1 MEFVFYFFGFGV
13 VTMGLILHFDRWQS
27 QRMNKI
33 LRETKNVQPLFLM
46 RSAEEKLRNLNIKL
60 YGNSM
65 AAGSDVQSGRVYM
78 NEGARQLVA
87 SQLTELVT
95 DYSTGRIQLK
105 EYNVK
110 LTEIAN
116 LINEVK
122 GVSLEQVK
130 YQRPTF
136 ASLHK

>member
-13 VTMGLILHFDRWQS
+13 LTMGLILQFDKWQS
-27 QRMNKI
+27 QRINKI

-46 RSAEEKLRNLNIKL
+46 RSAEEKLRNLNVKL

-65 AAGSDVQSGRVYM
+65 AAGTDVQSGRVYM
-78 NEGARQLVA
+78 NEGARQLITA
-87 SQLTELVT
+87 QLAELVSS
-95 DYSTGRIQLK
+95 YNNGNIQLK
-105 EYNVK
+105 EYSVK
-110 LTEIAN
+110 LTEITN

-122 GVSLEQVK
+122 GLSFEQSQ

-136 ASLHK
+136 ASMQI

>member
-1 MEFVFYFFGFGV
+1 MEFVFYFFVFGV
-13 VTMGLILHFDRWQS
+13 VTMGLILQFDKWQS
-27 QRMNKI
+27 QRINKI
-33 LRETKNVQPLFLM
+33 LRETKNIQPLFLL

-65 AAGSDVQSGRVYM
+65 AVGSDIQSGRVYM
-78 NEGARQLVA
+78 NEDARQLVA
-87 SQLTELVT
+87 SQLMEIVT
-95 DYSTGRIQLK
+95 NYNTGRIQLK
-105 EYNVK
+105 EYNLK

-116 LINEVK
+116 LIKEVK
-122 GVSLEQVK
+122 GVSFEQVQ